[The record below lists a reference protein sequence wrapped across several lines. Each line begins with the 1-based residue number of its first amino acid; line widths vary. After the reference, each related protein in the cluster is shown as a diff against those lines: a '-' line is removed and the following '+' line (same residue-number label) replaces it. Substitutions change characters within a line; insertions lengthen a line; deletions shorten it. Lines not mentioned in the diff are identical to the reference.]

1 MCTVIIVLLLLPSI
15 CISYLLPPNPITY
28 HTSNYLPA
36 ISTKLFLNSNKHHHL
51 QNNIND
57 ANDNDNDKCEY
68 IPSSNAVIAR
78 KSWFD
83 AAKKISLVN
92 SLMYYLLNNRATI
105 TSAIADDMSSSTM
118 KITSSV
124 VDISKDIDAK
134 GMVAI
139 EPEITDKVYL
149 DVKIANY
156 TEESVGKNKGAMGSG
171 RLVIGLYGKVA
182 PLSCKIFLDTI
193 RSDGSL
199 IPSYRNSQLSRIS
212 EEGLIEVEKIRG
224 LNTVLLAGTDQ
235 YEYDG
240 NLMNYKPIL
249 ESNGIKHS
257 RLGLLSRRQL
267 SSTPEFGITLKPC
280 SELDS
285 FHVVF
290 GTILEG
296 KEVRIMIVNSIVC
309 HMLLLH

>member
-15 CISYLLPPNPITY
+15 CIGYLLSSNPIIH
-28 HTSNYLPA
+28 HTANYLPS
-36 ISTKLFLNSNKHHHL
+36 ITSKLFLTSNKHNHL

-57 ANDNDNDKCEY
+57 DKCEY
-68 IPSSNAVIAR
+68 IPSSNTVIAR

-83 AAKKISLVN
+83 AVKKISVVN

-105 TSAIADDMSSSTM
+105 TSAIADDQRSSAM
-118 KITSSV
+118 KIAST
-124 VDISKDIDAK
+124 VDLSKDNDTRGLI
-134 GMVAI
+134 AI
-139 EPEITDKVYL
+139 EPEITDRVYL

-156 TEESVGKNKGAMGSG
+156 TEESVGKNKGAIGSG

-193 RSDGSL
+193 QSDGSL
-199 IPSYRNSQLSRIS
+199 IPSFRNSQMSRIT

-240 NLMNYKPIL
+240 NLMDYKPIL

-267 SSTPEFGITLKPC
+267 SSTPEFGITLKPS

-290 GTILEG
+290 GTIIEG
-296 KEVRIMIVNSIVC
+296 KEVGITSKEC
-309 HMLLLH
+309 SACYL

>member
-15 CISYLLPPNPITY
+15 CIGYLLSSNPIIH
-28 HTSNYLPA
+28 HTSNYLPS
-36 ISTKLFLNSNKHHHL
+36 ITSKLFLTSNKHNHL

-57 ANDNDNDKCEY
+57 DDKCEY
-68 IPSSNAVIAR
+68 IPSSNTVIAR
-78 KSWFD
+78 KSWYD
-83 AAKKISLVN
+83 AIKKISVVN

-105 TSAIADDMSSSTM
+105 TSAIADEQISSTM
-118 KITSSV
+118 KIAST
-124 VDISKDIDAK
+124 VDLSKDDDVRGLIA
-134 GMVAI
+134 M
-139 EPEITDKVYL
+139 EPEITDRVYL

-156 TEESVGKNKGAMGSG
+156 TEESVGKNKGAIGSG
-171 RLVIGLYGKVA
+171 RLVIGLYGKIA

-193 RSDGSL
+193 QSDGSL
-199 IPSYRNSQLSRIS
+199 IPSFRNSQISRIT

-240 NLMNYKPIL
+240 NLMDYKPIL

-267 SSTPEFGITLKPC
+267 SSTPEFGITLKPS

-290 GTILEG
+290 GTIIEG
-296 KEVRIMIVNSIVC
+296 KEVGIVNKECSVC
-309 HMLLLH
+309 YL

>member
-1 MCTVIIVLLLLPSI
+1 MCTVIIVFLLLPSI
-15 CISYLLPPNPITY
+15 GISYLISPNPII
-28 HTSNYLPA
+28 HHPSSYLPS
-36 ISTKLFLNSNKHHHL
+36 ISTKLFLNSDKHHHL
-51 QNNIND
+51 KNNIND
-57 ANDNDNDKCEY
+57 NDDEDDKCEY
-68 IPSSNAVIAR
+68 IPSSNTVIAR

-83 AAKKISLVN
+83 TAKKITIVN
-92 SLMYYLLNNRATI
+92 SLMYYLLNNRVTI
-105 TSAIADDMSSSTM
+105 TSAIADDKISSTM
-118 KITSSV
+118 KIASTV
-124 VDISKDIDAK
+124 ELPTDKVPK
-134 GMVAI
+134 GLMEI

-156 TEESVGKNKGAMGSG
+156 TEESVGKNKGAFGSG

-199 IPSYRNSQLSRIS
+199 IPSYRNSQLSRIT
-212 EEGLIEVEKIRG
+212 EEGLIEIEKIRG

-240 NLMNYKPIL
+240 NLMDYKPIL
-249 ESNGIKHS
+249 ESNGIKHA

-267 SSTPEFGITLKPC
+267 SSTPEFGITLKPS

-296 KEVRIMIVNSIVC
+296 KEVKILSGHCSVYQSS
-309 HMLLLH
+309 LHNVM